1 MQAETTIIK
10 NIYDIVDAIDP
21 QSVTMDDEQG
31 QPTTDR
37 EAARV
42 ISFPYYN
49 YGNISISILNPN
61 NLLVLV
67 TPNIEENM
75 DDHARDVYK
84 KFILRLK
91 HIADMKPDVRFT
103 INRVTGDDFKKV
115 IDRDRQ
121 ENLELSKEKEL
132 SMLNLTIL
140 TRQTRLQKYY
150 LVSMSWV

>member
-75 DDHARDVYK
+75 DDDDNT
-84 KFILRLK
+84 KFTKEEFEKFRRVV
-91 HIADMKPDVRFT
+91 HYMEHTTYHPDKVAEGRKDFFNWFNT
-103 INRVTGDDFKKV
+103 LDQRRNTDFKKAFPEMKKFY
-115 IDRDRQ
+115 RQ
-121 ENLELSKEKEL
+121 CGIVNG
-132 SMLNLTIL
+132 
-140 TRQTRLQKYY
+140 
-150 LVSMSWV
+150 